1 MKKSI
6 ILLIVFSLLFI
17 SCKNPGDENT
27 PKNKV
32 EDTAATDEQKN
43 DVGENEDKKN
53 IDEQKDEKE
62 PEDDK
67 EEVNPEG
74 DYKITIDGNEYG
86 TVHSPDGRLFNIDEL
101 NKAYVKFWKEGKYK
115 ADKALDFITDYTKK
129 ISDDEILYGA
139 FPETQDFYMTYNQIY
154 NISYYAVLSGEDFSE
169 VQYKKHYPGEAKII
183 DGSLYF
189 DINYLK
195 NIFAFKYDLD
205 PMKKEITIDSNGEF
219 NNELKTIYNDNYDS
233 IEELFE
239 VNFGK

>member
-6 ILLIVFSLLFI
+6 ILLIVFSLLFV
-17 SCKNPGDENT
+17 SCKSPSGEKT
-27 PKNKV
+27 SENKV
-32 EDTAATDEQKN
+32 EDKTATDESKN
-43 DVGENEDKKN
+43 DVAEDKDTKD
-53 IDEQKDEKE
+53 IDEQKDEEGSEDNKE
-62 PEDDK
+62 K
-67 EEVNPEG
+67 VNPEG
-74 DYKITIDGNEYG
+74 NYKITIDGNEYG
-86 TVHSPDGRLFNIDEL
+86 AVHSPDGKLFNIDEL

-129 ISDDEILYGA
+129 ISDNEILYGA
-139 FPETQDFYMTYNQIY
+139 FPESQDFYMIY

-169 VQYKKHYPGEAKII
+169 VQYKEHYPGEAKII
-183 DGSLYF
+183 DGALYF

-195 NIFAFKYDLD
+195 NIFAFKYELD
-205 PMKKEITIDSNGEF
+205 PMKKEINIDSNGEF